1 MSKYS
6 IIKVCCIFNRLQH
19 SIKIVTVC
27 TGKPKNSFDFLCCNG
42 LEVSMQDFQVCLYIQ
57 EMSTK
62 SGSVILEKEAWEE
75 SKHLKQNR
83 ALEIPP
89 LSISLRQVLQSFTVA
104 FNHLCITFENYC
116 KDISWRMSSGKT
128 VPLVPLQHASD

>member
-6 IIKVCCIFNRLQH
+6 KHKVCYCILNILQH
-19 SIKIVTVC
+19 SIKIVSVC
-27 TGKPKNSFDFLCCNG
+27 TGKPKNSFDSLCCNG
-42 LEVSMQDFQVCLYIQ
+42 LELRMQDFQVCLYIQ

-62 SGSVILEKEAWEE
+62 SGSVTVEEEAWEE

-89 LSISLRQVLQSFTVA
+89 LSISLPQVLQSFTVA
-104 FNHLCITFENYC
+104 FNHVIV
-116 KDISWRMSSGKT
+116 S
-128 VPLVPLQHASD
+128 PLKIIVKPFLGE